1 MDVVFNTYGASLS
14 YEKNCF
20 VVRGKDGIQKIPVDD
35 VNSISLG
42 KGAQITSDAIFL
54 AIDNEVDILFNDK
67 SGKPQGRIWSHKYGS
82 ISTIRKGQIN
92 FTQSRRAVEWIKDI
106 ITQKIENQQALISMI
121 NTEEISQKRYK
132 EKSIARLQEYIDK
145 IKSLE
150 GEHIAEIA
158 SQLRGWEGIS
168 SKIYFESLSVFAP
181 KEYHFTGRTQRPA
194 MDIFNALLNYGY
206 GILYGKV
213 EGALIKAGIDPYIGV
228 LHRDEY
234 NRPVLAYDVIE
245 RYRIWIDF
253 IVYHLLQQQII
264 TDEFYS
270 KHEDG
275 SFWLESLGRR
285 VIIQMVNDYLEENI
299 TINGLSRSRAT
310 HLQLYAQDLA
320 QQFKLSKL

>member
-1 MDVVFNTYGASLS
+1 MRTFHTGGVAS
-14 YEKNCF
+14 
-20 VVRGKDGIQKIPVDD
+20 
-35 VNSISLG
+35 
-42 KGAQITSDAIFL
+42 TSDITQGLPRVQELFEARNPKGKARIS
-54 AIDNEVDILFNDK
+54 EVN
-67 SGKPQGRIWSHKYGS
+67 GK
-82 ISTIRKGQIN
+82 
-92 FTQSRRAVEWIKDI
+92 VEDI

-145 IKSLE
+145 IKSL
-150 GEHIAEIA
+150 
-158 SQLRGWEGIS
+158 
-168 SKIYFESLSVFAP
+168 
-181 KEYHFTGRTQRPA
+181 
-194 MDIFNALLNYGY
+194 
-206 GILYGKV
+206 